1 MYDIYGIQYLVI
13 YISNKLYAT
22 FAIVC
27 STFAAML
34 SKYFHYKIVYD
45 LYSPSMLHIRQFT
58 IYIYIYIYIYIV
70 YNCIVLLF
78 VISIMIYATT
88 KLKDIGFITTDMT

>member
-45 LYSPSMLHIRQFT
+45 LYSPSMLQIRQFT
-58 IYIYIYIYIYIV
+58 IYIYIYIYIYILFIIALFC
-70 YNCIVLLF
+70 YLLF
-78 VISIMIYATT
+78 
-88 KLKDIGFITTDMT
+88 LL